1 MTNIRNLRSRDLH
14 TVAETHTFQRHA
26 RAAGM
31 SNEEIDNLVAF
42 LAENPDA
49 GDEIVGTGG
58 CRKLRWARRGGG
70 KRGGCR
76 TVTFYS
82 GATMPVFLLTVF
94 AKGERADLTQGERND
109 LRKLTKVVATEYRER
124 IRVR

>member
-1 MTNIRNLRSRDLH
+1 MTNIRNLRSKDLH
-14 TVAETHTFQRHA
+14 TFAETHTFRRHA

-58 CRKLRWARRGGG
+58 CRKLRWARRGTG
-70 KRGGCR
+70 KRGGYR

-94 AKGERADLTQGERND
+94 AKGERADLTQGERNE
-109 LRKLTKVVATEYRER
+109 LRKLTKVIATDYRER
-124 IRVR
+124 TRGR